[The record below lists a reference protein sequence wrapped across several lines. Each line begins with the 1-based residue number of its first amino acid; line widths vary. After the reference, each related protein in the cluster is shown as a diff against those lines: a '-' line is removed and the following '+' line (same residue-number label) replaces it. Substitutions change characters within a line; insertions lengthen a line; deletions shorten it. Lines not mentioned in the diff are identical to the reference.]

1 MRRMRPLR
9 MLIGFIL
16 SLVAVLVI
24 LTALIYFFQDRVV
37 FIPTDEIVLTP
48 NEVNL
53 PFEEVFIE
61 VDSGQRIHTWY
72 FPVEGAASTVLFF
85 HGNAGN
91 ISHRVYTA
99 QFLTSLGVNLL
110 LVDYRGYGR
119 SDGRA
124 SEAHVYADAKA
135 AYDWLTKEKQAT
147 PGSIILFGRSLGGAV
162 AVELATRVECGG
174 LVVESSFTSAN
185 EMGKIMLPWMPT
197 WMMTRFS
204 FDSEHR
210 ITQVH
215 CPVLVTHSPDDDLIP
230 YEMGRRL
237 FAAAP
242 SPKEFIQLSGGHN
255 DRVYYDSD
263 IYVNGLQKFFIGGA
277 EINPE
282 TER

>member
-1 MRRMRPLR
+1 

-16 SLVAVLVI
+16 TLVAVLVV
-24 LTALIYFFQDRVV
+24 LTAIVYIFQDRVV
-37 FIPTDEIVLTP
+37 FIPTREMVLSP
-48 NEVNL
+48 NEINL
-53 PFEEVFIE
+53 PYEEDYVV
-61 VDSGQRIHTWY
+61 VDSGQRIHMWY
-72 FPVEGAASTVLFF
+72 FPVEGAASTVLFC

-110 LVDYRGYGR
+110 LFDYRGFGQSEGR
-119 SDGRA
+119 P
-124 SEAHVYADAKA
+124 SEAHVYADARA
-135 AYDWLTKEKQAT
+135 AYDWLIRKKQAA
-147 PGSIILFGRSLGGAV
+147 PNSIIIFGRSLGGAV
-162 AVELATRVECGG
+162 AVELATQVECAGV
-174 LVVESSFTSAN
+174 VVESSFTSAR
-185 EMGKIMLPWMPT
+185 EMGKIMLPWMPD
-197 WMMTRFS
+197 WAMKRFS
-204 FDSEHR
+204 FETEQR
-210 ITQVH
+210 ISQVR

-255 DRVYYDSD
+255 DRVYYDSN